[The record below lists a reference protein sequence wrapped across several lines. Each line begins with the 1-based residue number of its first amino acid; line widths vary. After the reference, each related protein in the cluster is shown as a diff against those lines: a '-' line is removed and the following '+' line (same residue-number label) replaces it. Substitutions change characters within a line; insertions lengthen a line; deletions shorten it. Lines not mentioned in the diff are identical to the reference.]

1 MVYQSQITGFNS
13 PRYIEF
19 ANGKG
24 FVTDLKQKAIY
35 VVDLVSNQI
44 THQIQFTSKHTT
56 NTNGN
61 KLNSSIVL
69 LFVCGV
75 SMFIYVRVYT
85 HWRKTR
91 DWCQHTFASLLYEMM
106 ESLRYCNA
114 CVKSL

>member
-1 MVYQSQITGFNS
+1 MYVYYMYNIHTYYTWCVHVCIYIYIKITGFLD
-13 PRYIEF
+13 F
-19 ANGKG
+19 KK
-24 FVTDLKQKAIY
+24 L
-35 VVDLVSNQI
+35 QI
-44 THQIQFTSKHTT
+44 THQIHVQFTSKHTT

>member
-1 MVYQSQITGFNS
+1 MYVYYMYYIHTYYTWYMYVYIKITGFLD
-13 PRYIEF
+13 F
-19 ANGKG
+19 KK
-24 FVTDLKQKAIY
+24 L
-35 VVDLVSNQI
+35 QI